1 MEELPFKVPLMRISL
16 TEEEASGRKRKLR
29 CSSQKLRERF
39 IEKVDLHRIKY
50 EFDTSTPKSA
60 PKTAFI

>member
-1 MEELPFKVPLMRISL
+1 MEELPFKVPLRRILL

-29 CSSQKLRERF
+29 HSSQKLRERF

-50 EFDTSTPKSA
+50 ESDTSTPKSA
-60 PKTAFI
+60 PKTAFF